1 MSYGHRRQCHGYAKT
16 GTAGSDSCEALDLA
30 VVADMKNFNERKPS
44 WEAAHRRQLPI
55 QKDCFFASSPHR
67 QLLAIDTIIEHTQ
80 RVSIRYKNSMSINT
94 TVQAAMSSSDSA
106 LDLYTSVIGHT
117 FSNFGSIFASL
128 GLWVVHGLALAL
140 CFFGLLLAVFFL
152 FLPIKFIAER
162 IFENVSATAPSNEQ
176 PSSQYQQQD
185 LEANLDS
192 PEDMRTTSVEQMPD
206 NATEEQA
213 RLILNKPSH
222 TMDTAM
228 ALRATNDSTDEQVSL
243 TNILHR
249 GPANAAAA
257 ADEPATHSS
266 DGEILDVPS
275 SSADSDKGSDYDL
288 EERDAHSEWPETGK
302 PVSVW
307 TSVR

>member
-94 TVQAAMSSSDSA
+94 TVQAAMSSSDSVPDQY
-106 LDLYTSVIGHT
+106 LSVIGHT

-140 CFFGLLLAVFFL
+140 CFFGLLLAMFIL

-162 IFENVSATAPSNEQ
+162 IFENVSATAPSNER

-185 LEANLDS
+185 LEANLDAS
-192 PEDMRTTSVEQMPD
+192 EDVRTAIVERVPD
-206 NATEEQA
+206 NTTQEQAQLISNESSHATE
-213 RLILNKPSH
+213 I
-222 TMDTAM
+222 AM
-228 ALRATNDSTDEQVSL
+228 ASRAPNDLTDEQVPPADIS
-243 TNILHR
+243 HP
-249 GPANAAAA
+249 GPSNAAAA
-257 ADEPATHSS
+257 DDERATHSS

-275 SSADSDKGSDYDL
+275 SSADSDKGSDYEL